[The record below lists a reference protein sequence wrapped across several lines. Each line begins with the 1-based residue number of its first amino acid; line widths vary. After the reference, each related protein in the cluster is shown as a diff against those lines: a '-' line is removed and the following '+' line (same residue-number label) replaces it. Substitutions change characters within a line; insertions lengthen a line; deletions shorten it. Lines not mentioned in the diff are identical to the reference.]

1 MSESTAHT
9 GRRALVIGGGPGG
22 LSAAAGLRRAGLDV
36 SVFERA
42 TDLRHVQLGGGVHL
56 WNNALRALDEVG
68 LADRV
73 RDAGVP
79 VERFV
84 WWTSAGRL
92 IGEGDVAELTRR
104 LGVPAL
110 GLTRS
115 DLHEALTA
123 GLGGVSV
130 ETGAEF
136 TGFSEDAGGVAAAF
150 ADGRE
155 ARGDVL
161 VGADG
166 AGSAV
171 RTQLLGETELRY
183 SGVVNLQAVVT
194 GLTDL
199 TPSATYGMFW
209 GRGIRLGFYPVR
221 GGTFWYALVSTDS
234 GGPDAP
240 GGFKQYV
247 LERVRGWA
255 EPAPALVEA
264 TPDEAVVRSDLVGR
278 DPVDIW
284 GRGRVTLLG
293 DAAHAMTPFMG
304 QGAGQ
309 ALEDAAVLLR
319 CLREEASVEQALR
332 RYEERRQPRT
342 AEVTTR
348 SWRVG
353 QGTKMANP
361 LACAVRN
368 RIVRLLYPRVVWP
381 QFAKQIAHDF

>member
-1 MSESTAHT
+1 VSDT
-9 GRRALVIGGGPGG
+9 GGRALVIGGGPGG
-22 LSAAAGLRRAGLDV
+22 LAAAAGLRRAGLDV

-56 WNNALRALDEVG
+56 WNNALRALQEIG
-68 LADRV
+68 LADGV
-73 RDAGVP
+73 RAVGVP

-84 WWTSAGRL
+84 WWTSAGKL
-92 IGEGDVAELTRR
+92 IGEGNVAELTQR
-104 LGVPAL
+104 LGAPAL

-123 GLGGVSV
+123 GLEGVSI
-130 ETGAEF
+130 ETGAEC
-136 TGFSEDAGGVAAAF
+136 TGFTEKADGVVAAF
-150 ADGRE
+150 VDGRE
-155 ARGDVL
+155 ERGDL
-161 VGADG
+161 LIGADG
-166 AGSAV
+166 AGSVV
-171 RTQLLGETELRY
+171 RQQLLGDTELRY

-199 TPSATYGMFW
+199 TPPATYGMFW
-209 GRGIRLGFYPVR
+209 GRGIRVGFYPVR
-221 GGTFWYALVSTDS
+221 GGTFWYALVSAPA
-234 GGPDAP
+234 GGPDASA
-240 GGFKQYV
+240 GFKQYV
-247 LERVRGWA
+247 LERVREWA
-255 EPAPALVEA
+255 PPVPALVEA
-264 TPDEAVVRSDLVGR
+264 TPDDAMVRSDLVGR
-278 DPVDIW
+278 DPVESW

-319 CLREEASVEQALR
+319 CLGEQSNLEQALR
-332 RYEERRQPRT
+332 DYERRRQPRT

-353 QGTKMANP
+353 QGTKMSNP
-361 LACAVRN
+361 IACAVRN
-368 RIVRLLYPRVVWP
+368 RIVRTLYPRVVWP